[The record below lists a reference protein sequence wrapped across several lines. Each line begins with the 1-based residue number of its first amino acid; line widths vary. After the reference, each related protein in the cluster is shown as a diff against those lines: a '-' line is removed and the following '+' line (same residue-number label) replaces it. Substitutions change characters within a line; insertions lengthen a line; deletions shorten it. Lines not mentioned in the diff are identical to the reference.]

1 VAPVVAGSNPV
12 THPNQQ
18 RSGAELERAGAPAPN
33 ACRAWALGPEE
44 LAVACTRAS
53 GARLFS
59 ELQRPWRWR
68 DGRPVLSER
77 SAAVLGLLGLE
88 LPQVEARHASTD
100 GSRKLLLAVP
110 GGGSIEAVHMPRQA
124 RGKRVTLCVSSQIG
138 CALGCRFC
146 ATAALGLERHLSAGE
161 IVAQVLRCVHELGP
175 RHPGE
180 LTLVFM
186 GMGEPLH
193 NFECVMGA
201 IGILAH
207 PAGLGLSTRRI
218 TVSTAG
224 LVPRIEALAT
234 VEHRPLLAVS
244 VNATTNAVRDALM
257 PVNRRYPLEALQKA
271 LERYPCRPRERIT
284 IEYVLLAGVNDTSDD
299 ARRLAD
305 FTAAFPHQINLIP
318 FNGGDGARFRAPDEP
333 AIDRFVRALL
343 ARRPTIVTVRRSRGR
358 DIDAAC
364 GQLARRA
371 SARPT

>member
-33 ACRAWALGPEE
+33 PCRVWALGPEA
-44 LAVACTRAS
+44 LAATGASAS

-68 DGRPVLSER
+68 DGRPALSAR
-77 SAAVLGLLGLE
+77 STAVLGLLGLE
-88 LPQVEARHASTD
+88 LPRIEARHASTD

-110 GGGSIEAVHMPRQA
+110 GGGSVEAVHMPRQA

-146 ATAALGLERHLSAGE
+146 ATALLGLERHLSAGE

-193 NFECVMGA
+193 NFECVMDA
-201 IGILAH
+201 IGILVH

-224 LVPRIEALAT
+224 LVPRIEALAA
-234 VEHRPLLAVS
+234 VERRPLLAVS

-257 PVNRRYPLEALQKA
+257 PVNRRYPLEALQNA

-284 IEYVLLAGVNDTSDD
+284 IEYVLLAGVNDTPDD

-305 FTAAFPHQINLIP
+305 FTAGFPHHINLIP

-333 AIDRFVRALL
+333 AIDCFVRALL

-371 SARPT
+371 GARPT